1 LSFNCPRRRS
11 FPIMD
16 AIKMIS
22 DGLNISKPH
31 FYLALVDSRVQNGIK
46 ARVPVNPAVCD
57 TLRPGSLISE
67 KT

>member
-1 LSFNCPRRRS
+1 
-11 FPIMD
+11 MD

-57 TLRPGSLISE
+57 TLRPGWLISE